1 MALDSEIQT
10 MSACDIQQAVAR
22 RELTAAEVT
31 LALNGLLEQVNPA
44 LNAICTVN
52 DAAQAQAE
60 ACDARLRG
68 GAAAR
73 PLEGVPVVV
82 KDNIETAGLRTT
94 FGSKLTPDFIPEENS
109 VLVSRLLE
117 AGAVIL
123 GKSNTPEF
131 AADINTSNA
140 LFGQTRNP
148 WDLNITPGGSSGGS
162 AAAVAAGIAPI
173 GIGTDLGGSIR
184 LPAAFNGIVG
194 LRPSPGRVP
203 VYPQEFAWDTL
214 IAHVQGP
221 LARTIEDLALVYSVI
236 SGPDDY
242 DPSTLPALPPGFW
255 DLPDDRDAAVEG
267 TRIAYIEDLNG
278 LVPLDSEVRLRVDAA
293 ANDLA
298 TAGAVVEH
306 VSFDASDLKDII
318 SGTRSFNLI
327 ARLADRYDAHG
338 NLMTSQITNQVE
350 AAQNVDLRAVTQ
362 AERQRTAYWHR
373 VRNLLEHYDFI
384 MCPTVGVPAFRL
396 DSPLP
401 THVGGRAVDHFYDV
415 ILTTYAFS
423 ITGLPALSVPCG
435 FTTAGLPIGLQI
447 VGPRQREDRV
457 LALGAAYLSLH
468 SEHLRSPPPIDAS
481 TKKPVSDEFVPLGV
495 PVR

>member
-1 MALDSEIQT
+1 MALGSDIQT
-10 MSACDIQQAVAR
+10 MTACEIQRAVAR
-22 RELTAAEVT
+22 SELTAVEVT
-31 LALNGLLEQVNPA
+31 SALSDLLEQTNPT
-44 LNAICTVN
+44 LNAVCTVN
-52 DAAQAQAE
+52 DGARMQAE

-68 GAAAR
+68 GAPAR
-73 PLEGVPVVV
+73 PLEGVPVVI

-94 FGSKLTPDFIPEENS
+94 FGSKLTPDFIPKEDS

-148 WDLNITPGGSSGGS
+148 WDLNTTPGGSSGGS

-184 LPAAFNGIVG
+184 IPAAFNGIVG
-194 LRPSPGRVP
+194 LRPSPGRIP

-221 LARTIEDLALVYSVI
+221 LARTVEDLALVYSVL

-242 DPSTLPALPPGFW
+242 DPTTLPALPPGFW
-255 DLPDDRDAAVEG
+255 DLPPDLEAAVKG
-267 TRIAYIEDLNG
+267 TRIAYVEDLNG
-278 LVPLDSEVRLRVDAA
+278 LVPLDTEVRLRVDAA

-298 TAGAVVEH
+298 TAGAVVER
-306 VSFDASDLKDII
+306 VTFDASDLKGII

-327 ARLADRYDAHG
+327 ARLANRYDAHA
-338 NLMTSQITNQVE
+338 NLMTSQVTNQVE
-350 AAQNVDLRAVTQ
+350 AAQSADVRAVTQ

-373 VRNLLEHYDFI
+373 VRALLECYDFI
-384 MCPTVGVPAFRL
+384 MCPTAGVPAFRL
-396 DSPLP
+396 DAPLP
-401 THVGGRAVDHFYDV
+401 SHVGEREVDHFYDV

-435 FTTAGLPIGLQI
+435 FTTAGLPVGLQI

-457 LALGAAYLSLH
+457 LTLGAAYLSLH
-468 SEHLRSPPPIDAS
+468 AEHLRSPPPIDAS
-481 TKKPVSDEFVPLGV
+481 TKKPVSNEFVPLGV

>member
-1 MALDSEIQT
+1 

-194 LRPSPGRVP
+194 LRPSPG
-203 VYPQEFAWDTL
+203 
-214 IAHVQGP
+214 
-221 LARTIEDLALVYSVI
+221 
-236 SGPDDY
+236 
-242 DPSTLPALPPGFW
+242 
-255 DLPDDRDAAVEG
+255 
-267 TRIAYIEDLNG
+267 
-278 LVPLDSEVRLRVDAA
+278 
-293 ANDLA
+293 
-298 TAGAVVEH
+298 
-306 VSFDASDLKDII
+306 
-318 SGTRSFNLI
+318 
-327 ARLADRYDAHG
+327 
-338 NLMTSQITNQVE
+338 
-350 AAQNVDLRAVTQ
+350 
-362 AERQRTAYWHR
+362 
-373 VRNLLEHYDFI
+373 
-384 MCPTVGVPAFRL
+384 
-396 DSPLP
+396 
-401 THVGGRAVDHFYDV
+401 
-415 ILTTYAFS
+415 
-423 ITGLPALSVPCG
+423 
-435 FTTAGLPIGLQI
+435 
-447 VGPRQREDRV
+447 
-457 LALGAAYLSLH
+457 
-468 SEHLRSPPPIDAS
+468 
-481 TKKPVSDEFVPLGV
+481 
-495 PVR
+495 